1 MEYRAEICLFSI
13 LVIQAILIPAFAQD
27 TIGNSIILET
37 DREEYHTG
45 DVMIISGFVETKK
58 MPVVAL
64 KIFNPDGGILSANQV
79 EIQADNTFSKTI
91 DLDSPFYDAAGTY
104 TITMNYGK
112 LTAETNFDIVSD
124 TGKSSETPPPISSS
138 PEILAMF
145 TDKEIY
151 EDGDT
156 VTVIGLVSE
165 KDEESVL
172 VGIYDPAG
180 TPAGFYFGNV
190 DSNDE
195 FSVSFLV
202 KAGVNFKTEGTYS
215 ISVFYGESEA
225 STSFEYVK
233 HNTAST
239 PEVIENKNKDN
250 KGNDIKYQTK
260 ENVVKDNQVKSP
272 NNNIAPIENNP
283 PPKTKKNLS
292 VENIEL
298 GILLNEIKLKCDTN
312 EFVDTIYYSEG
323 MGPALIRL
331 CKYADAIY
339 FYDQSLKNDPSNV
352 EILINKGSALAK
364 MRFYDEAIMHYD
376 SALSI
381 QPNNYLAL
389 NNKANALAN
398 LGNYEEAMTL
408 YNAALFFTPDSSV
421 ILKNLH
427 KAQDKSLILKINNEN
442 EIKNDNTTRE
452 EVVIEQEKNLVQ
464 TSNQES
470 LNIFEQIGNA
480 LSSIFNIFG

>member
-1 MEYRAEICLFSI
+1 VLGSRAKIYLFSI
-13 LVIQAILIPAFAQD
+13 LIIQTILIPAYAQD
-27 TIGNSIILET
+27 STANAIILET
-37 DREEYHTG
+37 DRQDYHTG
-45 DVMIISGFVETKK
+45 ETMIISGFVETKK

-79 EIQADNTFSKTI
+79 DIQADNTFNKTI
-91 DLDSPFYDAAGTY
+91 ALDSPFYDAKGTY

-112 LTAETNFDIVSD
+112 LAAETNFEIISG
-124 TGKSSETPPPISSS
+124 TGQSAEVPLQISLS

-156 VTVIGLVSE
+156 VIIIGLVSE
-165 KDEESVL
+165 KIEESVL

-180 TPAGFYFGNV
+180 TPVGFYFGDV

-195 FSVSFLV
+195 FSISFLV
-202 KAGVNFKTEGTYS
+202 KGGVNFKTEGIYS
-215 ISVFYGESEA
+215 ISAFYSESET

-233 HNTAST
+233 HNAVST
-239 PEVIENKNKDN
+239 PEIIDNKNNGNKD
-250 KGNDIKYQTK
+250 QTK
-260 ENVVKDNQVKSP
+260 EENIVKDDQVKPPS
-272 NNNIAPIENNP
+272 NNISPKENNQ
-283 PPKTKKNLS
+283 PPKTQNNLS
-292 VENIEL
+292 VEDIEL
-298 GILLNEIKLKCDTN
+298 GIMLNEIKLKCDTS
-312 EFVDTIYYSEG
+312 EFIDTISYTEG
-323 MGPALIRL
+323 MGSALIRL

-339 FYDQSLKNDPSNV
+339 FYDQSLKKDPGNV

-364 MRFYDEAIMHYD
+364 MRFYDDAIIHYD

-381 QPNNYLAL
+381 QPNNYLVL

-398 LGNYEEAMTL
+398 LGNYEEAMSL
-408 YNAALFFTPDSSV
+408 YNAALFFAPDSTV
-421 ILKNLH
+421 ILKNLQ

-442 EIKNDNTTRE
+442 EIKNDNAIRE
-452 EVVIEQEKNLVQ
+452 DIVVEQEKNLLQ
-464 TSNQES
+464 TSSQKS